1 MQEMIDY
8 IRDFIEKQDAIATK
22 LKTRFPF
29 RKLAGHCYRSYR
41 WAQRI
46 NEIEKGDME
55 IVEIGSLFHDIGKCV
70 DSSVEGHAREGAKI
84 CADYLRSI
92 GFDKS
97 KIDVITH
104 VVRNHI
110 HTKTDESMSL
120 EQKIVRDADLL
131 DEVGAITVLW
141 DAMATAMAT
150 GAEQDQSY
158 EIAYERIRGAYE
170 NLCQKPL
177 DLFETETAKSFFE
190 ERLSFLR
197 EYVHNLE
204 YELGLRERPHEE
216 S

>member
-1 MQEMIDY
+1 MQEMIKY
-8 IRDFIEKQDAIATK
+8 VFEFIEKRDSTATK

-29 RKLAGHCYRSYR
+29 RRLAGHCYRSYR
-41 WAQRI
+41 WARRI
-46 NEIEKGDME
+46 NEIEKGDNE

-70 DSSVEGHAREGAKI
+70 DSSVEGHAREGARI

-92 GFDKS
+92 GFDKN

-110 HTKTDESMSL
+110 HTRKDEGMSL

-131 DEVGAITVLW
+131 DEVGAMTVLW
-141 DAMATAMAT
+141 DAMAA
-150 GAEQDQSY
+150 GAEQNQSY
-158 EIAYERIRGAYE
+158 EIAYEMIRGAYE

-177 DLFETETAKSFFE
+177 DMFETETAKSFFE
-190 ERLSFLR
+190 ERLLFLR
-197 EYVHNLE
+197 EYVQNLE
-204 YELGLRERPHEE
+204 YELGLRENPHEI